1 MMNQF
6 TIPKAIIGLWQIAD
20 MERSGNKV
28 DPANAAKSMM
38 QYYENGFTCFD
49 MADHYGSSEEIAGYC
64 KKYFAPAGIQFF
76 TKWVPSPGVI
86 TEKIAEEAVERA
98 LKRLDSP
105 QIDLLQFHAWNYAD
119 PNWLN
124 ALYALNKLREKG
136 FIANIGLTNFDHIHL
151 NMVIASGIPV
161 VSNQIAYSL
170 LDQRGSQAMAAT
182 CLQHNVQLL
191 AYGTVA
197 GGFFSEK
204 WLGKEEPIL
213 SESLTWSQMK
223 YKRFI
228 DAVGGWSWF
237 QSLLS
242 TLSSIATSNKVSIA
256 TVASAYM
263 AQAPAVGAVIIGS
276 RLGASEHI
284 EENKKI
290 LTLQLK
296 ESDKTAIESILSK
309 ANKIA
314 GNCGDEYRKP
324 PFLTASGDLSHHI
337 KEFPKPYETK
347 VSEDGRIRV
356 FSGTPWEPLAG
367 YARAVKKGNQIFVSG
382 TTATHGHT
390 IIGGN
395 DPAAQTHFVI
405 DKIEGAL
412 HSLDAKLEDVV
423 RTKVFINNIEQWEAI
438 ARAHG
443 ERFAHIQP
451 ANTMVEA
458 KLIGNGYLVEIEVD
472 AIIN

>member
-1 MMNQF
+1 MNNQF

-28 DPANAAKSMM
+28 DPAIAAKSMM

-64 KKYFAPAGIQFF
+64 KKHFAPAGIQFF

-86 TEKIAEEAVERA
+86 TEKTALAAVEKA
-98 LKRLDSP
+98 LQRLSSP

-124 ALYALNKLREKG
+124 ALYALNTLREKG
-136 FIANIGLTNFDHIHL
+136 LIANIGLTNFDHIHL

-170 LDQRGSQAMAAT
+170 LDQRGSHAMAAT
-182 CLQHNVQLL
+182 CLQNNVQLL

-204 WLGKEEPIL
+204 WIGKEEPLL

-228 DAVGGWSWF
+228 DAAGGWSWF
-237 QSLLS
+237 QTMLS
-242 TLSSIATSNKVSIA
+242 TLSTIAASKNASIATI
-256 TVASAYM
+256 ASAYM

-290 LTLQLK
+290 LTIQLTEAEK
-296 ESDKTAIESILSK
+296 AAIESVLVK
-309 ANKIA
+309 ANKIK

-337 KEFPKPYETK
+337 KEFPKPY
-347 VSEDGRIRV
+347 
-356 FSGTPWEPLAG
+356 
-367 YARAVKKGNQIFVSG
+367 
-382 TTATHGHT
+382 
-390 IIGGN
+390 
-395 DPAAQTHFVI
+395 
-405 DKIEGAL
+405 
-412 HSLDAKLEDVV
+412 
-423 RTKVFINNIEQWEAI
+423 
-438 ARAHG
+438 
-443 ERFAHIQP
+443 
-451 ANTMVEA
+451 
-458 KLIGNGYLVEIEVD
+458 
-472 AIIN
+472 